1 MKFTTLFIC
10 LITLSLLYT
19 SCTQSVDNTTTKTNT
34 KKVTEPLLEESQ
46 TEAESQVDSTSTLAS
61 NEVENNTEMEME
73 MEAEAIQPEEEKE
86 AIEKQSQ
93 ASNTTTL
100 TPIEPSLSEAY
111 VKEEKSEQPKENAAP
126 ASSPKTKQPKTS
138 KPKSEPKP
146 KPKPEKKASPLA
158 SYFQATNQFLNQYVS
173 GGLIA
178 YSKIKKNTI
187 APLIEQIATADLSQ
201 SNSTEKQA
209 FYINSY
215 NLLVIKSLID
225 NGTPSSPLDVLGFF
239 DAKKHKV
246 AGQSITLD
254 QLEKGK
260 LFGLKKDPR
269 FHFVAVCGAKG
280 CPQIEPFA
288 YSPSNLNAQLNRQTK
303 KAINNP
309 NFIRVKDD
317 EQKVELSEIFKWYA
331 GDFTQGG
338 KSVLDYIN
346 QYRNTP
352 IPTSYQVGYYP
363 YDWKINKK

>member
-1 MKFTTLFIC
+1 MKFSTLSIC
-10 LITLSLLYT
+10 LITIILLYT
-19 SCTQSVDNTTTKTNT
+19 NCTQSVDKAAAQTDTNQ
-34 KKVTEPLLEESQ
+34 VVESILEEP
-46 TEAESQVDSTSTLAS
+46 QVDSTSTLAS
-61 NEVENNTEMEME
+61 NEEASDLEMETEMES
-73 MEAEAIQPEEEKE
+73 
-86 AIEKQSQ
+86 SQ
-93 ASNTTTL
+93 ADGEIIEEQTEDSNETDETSNKTTANSEESNSPSNTTSS
-100 TPIEPSLSEAY
+100 EPSESTLSTSY
-111 VKEEKSEQPKENAAP
+111 TKEEQPKPSKDNTP
-126 ASSPKTKQPKTS
+126 SKTV
-138 KPKSEPKP
+138 EKP
-146 KPKPEKKASPLA
+146 KPKPEPKKTSNPLA
-158 SYFQATNQFLNQYVS
+158 SYFQVTNQFLSQYVS

-187 APLIEQIATADLSQ
+187 APLVEQIATADLSK

-209 FYINSY
+209 FYINAY
-215 NLLVIKSLID
+215 NVLVIKSLIN
-225 NGTPSSPLDVLGFF
+225 NGIPSSPLDVLGFF

-246 AGQSITLD
+246 AGQNITLD

-288 YSPSNLNAQLNRQTK
+288 YSASNLNAQLNSQTK
-303 KAINNP
+303 KAINNS

-317 EQKVELSEIFKWYA
+317 EQKVEISEIFKWYA

-352 IPTSYQVGYYP
+352 IPSNYEVAYYP
-363 YDWKINKK
+363 YDWKVNKR